1 MRNPVV
7 LCALY
12 AGFAGLAIVV
22 NLVTQWLNL
31 ALYRGPLAL
40 PLAMVCGTAAGL
52 VVKYLLDK
60 VWIFRRR
67 RFGFEVQM
75 REFTG
80 YTLTGIATTAL
91 FWGSELVCN
100 AINPDWRFAGA
111 ALGLTA
117 GYIVKYRLDRRY
129 VFGAVAG

>member
-1 MRNPVV
+1 MQRPLV

-12 AGFAGLAIVV
+12 AGFAGLAIAV
-22 NLVTQWLNL
+22 NLFTQWADL

-40 PLAMVCGTAAGL
+40 PLAMACGTGTGL

-60 VWIFRRR
+60 IWIFRHR
-67 RFGFEVQM
+67 RFGVEIQM

-80 YTLTGIATTAL
+80 YVLTGVATTAL
-91 FWGSELVCN
+91 FWGCELICN
-100 AINPDWRFAGA
+100 AIGPEWRFAGA

-117 GYIVKYRLDRRY
+117 GYSLKYRLDRRY
-129 VFGAVAG
+129 VFGMAG